1 LNEASEA
8 ELLNDLVAAGSD
20 IIGAKAFIKAQGRKR
35 SPSINPFGTA
45 RGGGSPAAAAA
56 GSGVTSA
63 GSRWKRAQQRVSV
76 LSAALGKRRQQML
89 NHNKTAGG
97 EDSKSHDGKNIPS
110 GSCAEGNSPDTIQG
124 RGRSVARTTCLLDT
138 LIALMTSPCLV
149 QPLDRARALLWCHSI
164 LDMLIPKKK
173 TAAATSINAESGAG
187 NEIGQEET
195 EERSSR
201 APGQCRLLIVH
212 AAAAALTDLPALLVR
227 RFCAKLVSK
236 TDVQTAGSEEESLR
250 DATRR
255 SEIATSSDQVDDDEM
270 LRIEIREEAAFAVAE
285 ALHRLEK
292 RSGLASADEAKKASN
307 VFHPND
313 SSSSNSTSSKGK
325 FCSSGW
331 HRPEKVE
338 WWEDLGLC
346 LRSLQTACH
355 LLVET
360 SIRDPSSN
368 DNNKSSSKGS
378 NSGHDSCL
386 GGANPDEGN
395 GVNGNNWPNEL
406 VMRRYVQMLL
416 GDRDLT
422 PASVSHTTID
432 ALFDAS
438 ARLAGRAPPMVGIT
452 SFSRKD
458 RPSSVADLQGSV
470 PAGSDGK
477 GVGVKKAQQKAQVAA
492 VSPPHVAEA
501 PPTFQKASANL
512 AYVLST
518 VAMVRLSISLKYY
531 MRASTLVQGIDEV
544 ARFMRPS
551 MFALCISLFFFS
563 FPSLIWSSSSRWWSC
578 VETRNGRR
586 GWRQRERKQWSK
598 RSEEE
603 HNCVS
608 RALTGSHQNGKLI
621 LGKLQ
626 ALRVE
631 KRRKALVMAEVTVVT
646 VVAVAATIAA

>member
-313 SSSSNSTSSKGK
+313 SSSSNS
-325 FCSSGW
+325 SSG
-331 HRPEKVE
+331 
-338 WWEDLGLC
+338 G
-346 LRSLQTACH
+346 
-355 LLVET
+355 
-360 SIRDPSSN
+360 
-368 DNNKSSSKGS
+368 SSSGTRANETGS
-378 NSGHDSCL
+378 MEAAWSEIADST
-386 GGANPDEGN
+386 GAPTRAE
-395 GVNGNNWPNEL
+395 
-406 VMRRYVQMLL
+406 
-416 GDRDLT
+416 
-422 PASVSHTTID
+422 S
-432 ALFDAS
+432 AL
-438 ARLAGRAPPMVGIT
+438 
-452 SFSRKD
+452 
-458 RPSSVADLQGSV
+458 
-470 PAGSDGK
+470 
-477 GVGVKKAQQKAQVAA
+477 
-492 VSPPHVAEA
+492 
-501 PPTFQKASANL
+501 
-512 AYVLST
+512 
-518 VAMVRLSISLKYY
+518 
-531 MRASTLVQGIDEV
+531 
-544 ARFMRPS
+544 
-551 MFALCISLFFFS
+551 
-563 FPSLIWSSSSRWWSC
+563 SSSSQSQHEG
-578 VETRNGRR
+578 VEVTRPQCNLPQASSRR
-586 GWRQRERKQWSK
+586 QVRSWGPAIHWALSLAVYLLFQRALQWVRMRRQRT
-598 RSEEE
+598 
-603 HNCVS
+603 S
-608 RALTGSHQNGKLI
+608 RVAGETWLKMLREALQTT
-621 LGKLQ
+621 
-626 ALRVE
+626 LR
-631 KRRKALVMAEVTVVT
+631 
-646 VVAVAATIAA
+646 AVATGGGSRRPIQLPGAE